1 MKPGNRFRKTRH
13 VVSFRAA
20 FATEAVAAFALL
32 LCLSMSTLV
41 RGQIKLPGVVPPTSS
56 APTPPPALPPAPAP
70 MEPQPIPLPQIADQA
85 EALDLQL
92 EEISRGLTSESDET
106 RPSSAITSQS
116 SEIAQRANQVDSFLD
131 GGPDITQIREELVY
145 WRALTRLS
153 ADQRKLLTERAAQL
167 QDQITQ
173 LTQELEIWQA
183 TQESIHDTEGI
194 EVVAAR
200 VQHELNAIRD
210 LRLRAQ
216 TQLNQLLTQQN
227 ELSETGR
234 KVSDTLVK
242 LTDAENRFRGSIFD
256 RDAAPLWFRGALVDA
271 SQRGE
276 VLLRRSANQ
285 EFITAEE
292 FLRAQGPALI
302 FLPILFGLAVAAA
315 FRLRGYLRSRPG
327 LSAEVYEVF
336 GHPLTIGLLAA
347 MLLSMPLLQSAP
359 LSVGSI
365 LYLLW
370 MGLMVRLTP
379 LLVQE
384 RLRSSVYLLMVL
396 NFLEILRAAL
406 PLGTGMRRLMLTLL
420 MFAVLIG
427 FAWLARPA
435 RMRQVPLSKWS
446 GLVLRIAFYA
456 GLSLLTIA
464 LLANIF
470 GFVSLSRVLG
480 IGTLISAFFATAAY
494 FVVRV
499 ALLALAVLLESP
511 WLSSLSGDLR
521 AAILL
526 WGRRIFIFAGACLWW
541 SRSQIYVFLL
551 QDSMRSTA
559 ISVLDYPLGLGR
571 IQFTLG
577 NILTVVA
584 ILLVGFALA
593 KAFSSV
599 VRSVLV
605 SKFPLQRGM
614 PYAASKVTYYI
625 LSVLVLLAAV
635 SAAGVDLN
643 KFTIITGAVGVG
655 VGFGLQDI
663 VKNFASGLILLFER
677 PIRVDDVIELTGM
690 VGTVRRIGAR
700 SSTIVTAQGAEV
712 IVPNSN
718 LVSTQVINWTLSSQ
732 QRRVEIAV
740 GVAYGTD
747 PQLVIRLLVA
757 EAAAHESVLTNP
769 GPVAFFIGFGDS
781 ALNFELRF
789 WSESQDAWFQLKSDV
804 TVAIARALAEAG
816 IEIPFPQ
823 RDLHLRSIDPS
834 ISSQSLPP
842 ALTQAATRSDD
853 SSEAKPPTKPP
864 AD

>member
-1 MKPGNRFRKTRH
+1 MKPGNRFRKTRY

-70 MEPQPIPLPQIADQA
+70 IEPQPIPLPQIADQA

-256 RDAAPLWFRGALVDA
+256 RDAAPLWSRGALVDA

-396 NFLEILRAAL
+396 NFLDILRAAL

-511 WLSSLSGDLR
+511 WLSSLSSDLR

-526 WGRRIFIFAGACLWW
+526 WGRRIFILIGVGLWW

-559 ISVLDYPLGLGR
+559 TSVLDYPLGLGR

-584 ILLVGFALA
+584 ILIVGFALA